1 MLKKLKENLRRRK
14 LKRAF
19 DAPWYLSRY
28 QDVAESGMDAWY
40 HYEHYGRQEG
50 RYMSEQDEVEHEMD
64 YRAYLR
70 ANPDVKRAGMTPVE
84 HYLKYGKA
92 EKRPFPRK
100 KAANAAPSGFDPDF
114 YLRAYPDVARAK
126 MDPWKHYLKFGKA
139 EGRLPR
145 ANNKALD
152 IIRHSRFF
160 DAEWYSH
167 YYYDVLERGV
177 DPAEDYYIHG
187 ISGRR
192 NPGPEFNAK
201 EYLLINPDVK
211 IHKFNPLVHYES
223 YGRFERRVPSL
234 ADMKPYVFPE
244 QAISAKSTFRD
255 RTQFEKK
262 SVAIVASFSGDG
274 KVEELDR
281 YLLKGVRE
289 ISDYIIFV
297 SDNPLFPEEID
308 GLKEYCDVCIVGRHC
323 EYDFGSYKR
332 GFEYARDNR
341 LLNEDDVLIML
352 NDSCYGPV
360 NSFSPVVA
368 KMRQEGVDFYGLS
381 TGRYPRNY
389 IQSFMYLFTNKVYT
403 SSVFKDFFAS
413 VKKELSSAYVIY
425 NYEFM
430 LTEIL
435 VQAGF
440 TYNTFVDKEWFKGSS
455 NSHALVPTKYTKTLL
470 EKFNYPLVKIKV
482 LQGSSVESTDEIM
495 DVVER
500 VNPVLCEIIKKHKEK
515 KQRSGRKSQQHL
527 PAMTHRSLYLQYRD
541 ALQKARDRV
550 QKGEKV
556 RVQYLVNMPSM
567 FPAKRLMEQMLQ
579 DDTFEVE
586 LYVIPDVRFGDEEM
600 LRILKDTYAELVAQY
615 PFVKY
620 AVDFDENGITEYHH
634 VSEGADLVCYPSPYD
649 VSYSPYNPYY
659 AVRKGILSFHINYGF
674 FRSKYDRLI
683 YRMDNYSNFWK
694 VFLETDINLQ
704 EYKAYGN
711 CLGYNAE
718 VVGYAK
724 MDEMQDYLEACPK
737 NRARKKIIVAPH
749 HSVEGGTNHVLALS
763 NFVEYADFF
772 LGLYAAYPE
781 VDFVFRPHPVL
792 FTVLRRPKQ
801 WGEEKVQE
809 YLDKIAALPNVEY
822 STGGNYLQTFA
833 ESDGIIQDCGSFLV
847 EYFYTGKPCCY
858 MLKSPED
865 IENKFSDLGK
875 ECLENCYVAYNKEA
889 IREFMEEVIAKGND
903 PKAEGRARFARE
915 EVMKNFPHVTERILQ
930 SLKSAFT
937 A

>member
-1 MLKKLKENLRRRK
+1 MLKKFKENLRRRK

-19 DAPWYLSRY
+19 DAAWYLSRY
-28 QDVAESGMDAWY
+28 QDVVESGMDAWY
-40 HYEHYGRQEG
+40 HYKHFGRQEG

-70 ANPDVKRAGMTPVE
+70 ANPDVKMAGMTPVE

-201 EYLLINPDVK
+201 EYLIINPDVAQAK
-211 IHKFNPLVHYES
+211 INPLIHYETF
-223 YGRFERRVPSL
+223 GCRERRVVSL
-234 ADMKPYVFPE
+234 SHLAAYVFPE
-244 QAISAKSTFRD
+244 GSISTQTVFR
-255 RTQFEKK
+255 RREEISKNAV
-262 SVAIVASFSGDG
+262 SIVASFSGDG
-274 KVEELDR
+274 KVDDYVL

-289 ISDYIIFV
+289 ICDYIIFV
-297 SDNPLFPEEID
+297 TDNPLFPEEVQK
-308 GLKEYCDVCIVGRHC
+308 LEPFCDVCLIQRHE

-332 GFEYARDNR
+332 GYAFALENSILQEGDT
-341 LLNEDDVLIML
+341 LIML
-352 NDSCYGPV
+352 NDSCYGPAYP
-360 NSFSPVVA
+360 FSCVVE

-381 TGRYPRNY
+381 TGRFPRNY
-389 IQSFMYLFTNKVYT
+389 IQSFMYFFTEKVYK
-403 SSVFKDFFAS
+403 SSVFKNFFAS
-413 VKKELSSAYVIY
+413 VKKELSAAHVVH

-430 LTEIL
+430 LTSVLED
-435 VQAGF
+435 AGF
-440 TYNTFVDKEWFKGSS
+440 NYNTYVDKFWFEGSASS
-455 NSHALVPTKYTKTLL
+455 NALIPTKYTATLL
-470 EKFNYPLVKIKV
+470 SEFKYPLVKIKA
-482 LQGSSVESTDEIM
+482 LQGSTVESPDDIFALLRKVSPDLYTHAKGH
-495 DVVER
+495 
-500 VNPVLCEIIKKHKEK
+500 LEK
-515 KQRSGRKSQQHL
+515 RLSGMKSSRSAC
-527 PAMTHRSLYLQYRD
+527 PAVTHRSLYLQYRD

-567 FPAKRLMEQMLQ
+567 FPAKRLMELMLQ

-620 AVDFDENGITEYHH
+620 AVDFDETGITEYHH

-724 MDEMQDYLEACPK
+724 MDEMQDYLESAPK

-772 LGLYAAYPE
+772 LELYAAYPE

-792 FTVLRRPKQ
+792 FTVLRRPNQ
-801 WGEEKVQE
+801 WGEEKVQA
-809 YLDKIAALPNVEY
+809 YLDRIAALPNVEY
-822 STGGNYLQTFA
+822 STGGNYLQAFA

-875 ECLENCYVAYNKEA
+875 ECLENCYVAYDKEA
-889 IREFMEEVIAKGND
+889 IREFIEEVIAKGND

-915 EVMKNFPHVTERILQ
+915 EVMKNFPHVTERILE
-930 SLKSAFT
+930 SIKNAFT
-937 A
+937 V